1 MRLVVAMLFNHMG
14 FSSFDSF
21 DSLPPLQQASSTH
34 ISSAD
39 VKIESGVEKF
49 QSKTRGLHHTAD
61 EENMRAAVSVLY
73 TAPAVDTQNDLY
85 QLSDTR

>member
-14 FSSFDSF
+14 FSSFDS
-21 DSLPPLQQASSTH
+21 LPHLQQASCTH

-39 VKIESGVEKF
+39 VKIESGVKKF

-73 TAPAVDTQNDLY
+73 TAPAVDTHNE
-85 QLSDTR
+85 LSDTR

>member
-14 FSSFDSF
+14 FSSFDS
-21 DSLPPLQQASSTH
+21 LPHLQQAFSTH

-61 EENMRAAVSVLY
+61 EETCEL
-73 TAPAVDTQNDLY
+73 L
-85 QLSDTR
+85 

>member
-21 DSLPPLQQASSTH
+21 DSLPPLQQASYTH

-39 VKIESGVEKF
+39 VKIESGVKKF

-61 EENMRAAVSVLY
+61 EETCEL
-73 TAPAVDTQNDLY
+73 
-85 QLSDTR
+85 LSAYCILRLQ